1 MKRPGFQSRILV
13 ALTLIS
19 LILGQTM
26 FSAQAQD
33 ATPEAADA
41 ATPDAIAADPTATA
55 TSTPATA
62 APTQTATT
70 APSPTSTKIPTAV
83 PPTATSKP
91 AFTGSATPTITIS
104 PTTGRVD
111 TNLKVIVAGFPA
123 NVTVYIK
130 FDDTV
135 MTKLTSSSTGGGT
148 TYFKVPAGPK
158 GPHIVKA
165 VAGSISAK
173 TTFTMIPR
181 IRLSPVSGWIG
192 SSLGISLRGYHRVRT
207 SRFAGTAPK
216 RPTRCSSRS
225 PCPAPAAAIQRFSC
239 RPASPATIKLS
250 ARGRLAI
257 THPPCSR
264 LRSPFQRPP
273 GRQPS
278 PQRQP

>member
-1 MKRPGFQSRILV
+1 MAQLLVPSGMRLSARISCGGSEESSMKRTGFQSRILV

-33 ATPEAADA
+33 ATPEAADP
-41 ATPDAIAADPTATA
+41 ATPEAIVSDPTATGTSIVPTA
-55 TSTPATA
+55 TTA
-62 APTQTATT
+62 PSQTATT

-111 TNLKVIVAGFPA
+111 TNLKVTVAGFPA
-123 NVTVYIK
+123 NVTVSIK

-192 SSLGISLRGYHRVRT
+192 SSLGISLRGYT
-207 SRFAGTAPK
+207 SGEKVEIRWYGTETTYK
-216 RPTRCSSRS
+216 VLKSVTMSSTGS
-225 PCPAPAAAIQRFSC
+225 GN
-239 RPASPATIKLS
+239 T
-250 ARGRLAI
+250 
-257 THPPCSR
+257 T
-264 LRSPFQRPP
+264 
-273 GRQPS
+273 
-278 PQRQP
+278 

>member
-1 MKRPGFQSRILV
+1 MAQLLVPSGMRLSARISCGGSEESSMKRPGFQSRILV

-55 TSTPATA
+55 TSTLPTATA

-192 SSLGISLRGYHRVRT
+192 SSLGISLRGYTPGERRDSLVRHRNDLQGAQVGHHVQHR
-207 SRFAGTAPK
+207 
-216 RPTRCSSRS
+216 
-225 PCPAPAAAIQRFSC
+225 
-239 RPASPATIKLS
+239 
-250 ARGRLAI
+250 
-257 THPPCSR
+257 
-264 LRSPFQRPP
+264 
-273 GRQPS
+273 
-278 PQRQP
+278 QRQYNGSRAVRPHRRP